1 MIEILRQMVLGVTA
15 AAIFSAAMMQFS
27 HKSAISEIV
36 RLGAGMVLILAL
48 LTPLTHLTL
57 PSFSGW
63 FAQAYDVV
71 ERQTAQAQARN
82 TEITH
87 SGIASAV
94 GGFLTE
100 QARKE
105 GLVCTVRASMATGQD
120 GTAELSDIEVR
131 GKLTAQERTAV
142 TELVTKN
149 CGVAR
154 EHITFTED

>member
-36 RLGAGMVLILAL
+36 RLGTGMVLILAL
-48 LTPLTHLTL
+48 LTPLTHLSL

-63 FAQAYDVV
+63 FAQAHDAV
-71 ERQTAQAQARN
+71 ERQTEQAQVRN
-82 TEITH
+82 TEIAH

-94 GGFLTE
+94 GGFLTDE
-100 QARKE
+100 ARKE
-105 GLVCTVRASMATGQD
+105 GIACIVRASMATGAD

-131 GKLTAQERTAV
+131 GKLTVPERTAM

-154 EHITFTED
+154 EHIIFMED